1 MITLDRDTRLEK
13 VCEAELVTQAE
24 ASARLVGS
32 SISTTTPWLAS
43 ALSSLRE
50 LQATGG
56 FEAGVGDL
64 RVSVETADHV
74 GRILGSIRLQWLPA
88 PDVTRVS
95 GGGVVLRWSVADQ
108 EVEVAVLPRDRA
120 LLTTLVGGEISE
132 SHPLAGN
139 AYLKVNDVLK
149 CLVGPS

>member
-13 VCEAELVTQAE
+13 VCEVELVTKAQT
-24 ASARLVGS
+24 SARLVGS

-50 LQATGG
+50 LQATGS

-64 RVSVETADHV
+64 SVSVETADHV

-88 PDVTRVS
+88 PDVTRIS

-120 LLTTLVGGEISE
+120 LLTILDGGEISE
-132 SHPLAGN
+132 SQPLPAN
-139 AYLKVNDVLK
+139 EYVRVNDVLK
-149 CLVGPS
+149 DLVGPS

>member
-1 MITLDRDTRLEK
+1 MITLDKDTRLEK
-13 VCEAELVTQAE
+13 VREAELVTKAE

-64 RVSVETADHV
+64 CVSVETADHV

-120 LLTTLVGGEISE
+120 LLTILHGGEISE
-132 SHPLAGN
+132 SQPLPAT
-139 AYLKVNDVLK
+139 AYMRVNDVLRD
-149 CLVGPS
+149 LVGPS

>member
-13 VCEAELVTQAE
+13 VCEATLLAKAE
-24 ASARLVGS
+24 ASAQLVGS

-50 LQATGG
+50 LQGTGE

-74 GRILGSIRLQWLPA
+74 GRILGSIRLRWLPA

-95 GGGVVLRWSVADQ
+95 GGGVILRWAVADQ

-120 LLTTLVGGEISE
+120 LLTILQAGEISE
-132 SHPLAGN
+132 SRPLA
-139 AYLKVNDVLK
+139 AAEYSRVNSVLK
-149 CLVGPS
+149 SLAGPS